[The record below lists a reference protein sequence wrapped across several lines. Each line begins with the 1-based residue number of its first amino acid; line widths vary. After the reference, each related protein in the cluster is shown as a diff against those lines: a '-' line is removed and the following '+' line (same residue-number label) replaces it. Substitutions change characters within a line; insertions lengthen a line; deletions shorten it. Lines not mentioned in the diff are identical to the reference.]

1 MTRTEFRELK
11 IGAKIR
17 RPNRSD
23 VIHTVINND
32 LPGNLILVPRLCYQ
46 SGDPSRPP
54 LQLGLI
60 PIKKMVKSN
69 QNTISFGRI

>member
-32 LPGNLILVPRLCYQ
+32 LPGNLILVPGCVTKVATRAVHHFNW
-46 SGDPSRPP
+46 G
-54 LQLGLI
+54 
-60 PIKKMVKSN
+60 
-69 QNTISFGRI
+69 